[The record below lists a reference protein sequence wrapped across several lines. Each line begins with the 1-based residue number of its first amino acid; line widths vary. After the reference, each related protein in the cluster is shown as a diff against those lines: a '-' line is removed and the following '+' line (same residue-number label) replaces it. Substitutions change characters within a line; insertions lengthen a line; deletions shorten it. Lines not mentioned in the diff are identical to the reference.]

1 MNTVLLK
8 PGKTDRAFCF
18 GGRFWLVLGA
28 LRYGLRGDTFG
39 LCLTEPAVKCG
50 VRGEGGE

>member
-28 LRYGLRGDTFG
+28 LRYGL
-39 LCLTEPAVKCG
+39 PATPLGCA
-50 VRGEGGE
+50 